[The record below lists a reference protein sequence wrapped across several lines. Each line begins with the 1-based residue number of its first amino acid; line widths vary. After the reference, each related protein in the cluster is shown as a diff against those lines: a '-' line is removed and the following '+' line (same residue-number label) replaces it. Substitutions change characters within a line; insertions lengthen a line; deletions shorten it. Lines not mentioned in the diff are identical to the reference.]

1 MPVGQSLA
9 AAREQAGL
17 SVADVAEQTR
27 IRATVIVA
35 IEHDDFSH
43 CGGDIYARGHV
54 RSIARVIGVDPAPF
68 VAEFDQ
74 AHAVVAPSAAEIFES
89 ETATRRE
96 RRGPN
101 WSAVMVTVL
110 AVALG
115 VLGFQVVTGDDPDPR
130 DTGTVAQ
137 PQTTPTP
144 SETASGEPSAQPT
157 ESQVAVVPTDAVTL
171 KLVAVGAGSW
181 VQVEDSKGQVRFT
194 GTLAGGQSRSFRDP
208 KRLDVV
214 VGNAAGI
221 QLVVNGSDLGAPG
234 QPGEVLKLSFR
245 PGDPDGSAG

>member
-1 MPVGQSLA
+1 MSVGQSLA
-9 AAREQAGL
+9 SAREEAGL
-17 SVADVAEQTR
+17 SVADVAERTR
-27 IRATVIVA
+27 IRATVVQA

-54 RSIARVIGVDPAPF
+54 RSIARVIGLDPEPF

-74 AHAVVAPSAAEIFES
+74 AHAVVAPSAAEVFES
-89 ETATRRE
+89 ETSTRRE

-110 AVALG
+110 VVALG
-115 VLGFQVVTGDDPDPR
+115 VLGFQVVTGGGEDPR
-130 DTGTVAQ
+130 DTTTVAEPQ
-137 PQTTPTP
+137 PTPTP
-144 SETASGEPSAQPT
+144 SATPSGEPTAEPT
-157 ESQVAVVPTDAVTL
+157 QTEVAVVPTDAVTL

-181 VQVEDSKGQVRFT
+181 VQVEDSQGQVRYT
-194 GTLAGGQSRSFRDP
+194 GTLTDGQSRSFRDP

-214 VGNAAGI
+214 IGNAAGI

-234 QPGEVLKLSFR
+234 QAGEVLKLSFR

>member
-1 MPVGQSLA
+1 
-9 AAREQAGL
+9 
-17 SVADVAEQTR
+17 
-27 IRATVIVA
+27 
-35 IEHDDFSH
+35 
-43 CGGDIYARGHV
+43 
-54 RSIARVIGVDPAPF
+54 
-68 VAEFDQ
+68 
-74 AHAVVAPSAAEIFES
+74 
-89 ETATRRE
+89 
-96 RRGPN
+96 
-101 WSAVMVTVL
+101 VL

-130 DTGTVAQ
+130 DTATVAE
-137 PQTTPTP
+137 PQATPTP

-194 GTLAGGQSRSFRDP
+194 GTLADGQSRSFRDP